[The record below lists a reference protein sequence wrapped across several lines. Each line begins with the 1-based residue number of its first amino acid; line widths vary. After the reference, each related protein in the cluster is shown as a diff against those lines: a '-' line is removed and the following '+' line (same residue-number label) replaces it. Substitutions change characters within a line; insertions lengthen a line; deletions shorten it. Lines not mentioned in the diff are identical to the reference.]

1 SFPTRRSSDLQ
12 VDRLLASLAPYG
24 TGEVQRP
31 ESLAIHDARE
41 YGTIHVL
48 NHLWRE
54 FGCDD
59 LVRSLAK
66 DRSFAF
72 DVEAAWRALVF
83 ARICAPGSERSVMQ
97 WLPGVYAP

>member
-1 SFPTRRSSDLQ
+1 SVWKDGRPTHKVVANLGREDQLDPAQ

-72 DVEAAWRALVF
+72 DRYFAPLRRAAR
-83 ARICAPGSERSVMQ
+83 
-97 WLPGVYAP
+97 